1 MSSSS
6 HSSNV
11 NIARFETPIP
21 VLDGRSDSE
30 TSRSQSRA
38 VEQTPPESAASIDDT
53 ERSKLG
59 EWVVQLSEV
68 AQQQGVRYEAVKE
81 LGVPEPL
88 RQQVFSAL
96 SSDVKKR
103 LTELRKEFQGRIP
116 EDTQRW
122 SGIIETWSAEVGED
136 TLNAQWQQ
144 FDLWSQ
150 CLSGIGD
157 WVERIVASGLFDRA
171 ASRYAQA
178 IELALGTVAAEP
190 IGETNAEA
198 PIAPKQLDLLPDF
211 IQPKPSA
218 DTDNRFSPN
227 NENWL

>member
-1 MSSSS
+1 MPGVSKS
-6 HSSNV
+6 
-11 NIARFETPIP
+11 T
-21 VLDGRSDSE
+21 L
-30 TSRSQSRA
+30 
-38 VEQTPPESAASIDDT
+38 PPHI
-53 ERSKLG
+53 
-59 EWVVQLSEV
+59 LSV
-68 AQQQGVRYEAVKE
+68 SLE
-81 LGVPEPL
+81 LFV
-88 RQQVFSAL
+88 QQVFAAL
-96 SSDVKKR
+96 TPQVKER
-103 LTELRKEFQGRIP
+103 LTKLRKEFEQRIP

-122 SGIIETWSAEVGED
+122 IGIIETWWGSVGAD
-136 TLNAQWQQ
+136 VLNAQWQQ
-144 FDLWSQ
+144 FDWWTQ
-150 CLSGIGD
+150 CLSGIGN
-157 WVERIVASGLFDRA
+157 WVERIAASGLFDRA